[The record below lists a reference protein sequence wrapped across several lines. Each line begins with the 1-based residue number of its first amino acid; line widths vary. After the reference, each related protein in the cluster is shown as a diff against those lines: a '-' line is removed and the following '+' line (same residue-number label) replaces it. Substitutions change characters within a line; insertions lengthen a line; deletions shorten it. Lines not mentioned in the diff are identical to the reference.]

1 MSAWAAWRQNRDRYR
16 YRGRYRYRYRY
27 VKPPTPDLDAR
38 QHCVWVCCERPPI
51 CCDLCQNNCV
61 EPCQRFLWDFSL
73 KRSNC
78 RQYLQYMHQR
88 RFISSSNQVN
98 FMFRIP
104 NPFKN
109 NLNLINRLYTV
120 YMLVENWKKSLYRYY
135 FVFQEQFMQL

>member
-16 YRGRYRYRYRY
+16 YRMRYRYRY

-61 EPCQRFLWDFSL
+61 EPCQRFLWDFSGQDL
-73 KRSNC
+73 WGGSTCSICIKDA
-78 RQYLQYMHQR
+78 LFH
-88 RFISSSNQVN
+88 SSNQVN